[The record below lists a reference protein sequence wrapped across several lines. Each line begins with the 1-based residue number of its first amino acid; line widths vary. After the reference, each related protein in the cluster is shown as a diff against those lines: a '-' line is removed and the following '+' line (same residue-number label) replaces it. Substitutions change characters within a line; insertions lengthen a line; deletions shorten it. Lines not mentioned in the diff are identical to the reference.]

1 MVATTHPQLTKEEA
15 TALRATAD
23 VTTHRAVVVLAVIPV
38 LPLYAPAEA
47 TVAGRET
54 LLALPLVAV
63 AVTNLL
69 ARGHP
74 LAVASDRPALPLRV
88 VVTHLVAPPLLAV
101 VPEDVASRLT

>member
-23 VTTHRAVVVLAVIPV
+23 ATTRRAVVVLAVILAL
-38 LPLYAPAEA
+38 LPYAPAEA
-47 TVAGRET
+47 TAAGREA

-63 AVTNLL
+63 AVTTPL
-69 ARGHP
+69 AQGHP

-88 VVTHLVAPPLLAV
+88 VVTHLVAPLLAV
-101 VPEDVASRLT
+101 VPEDVASRLA

>member
-1 MVATTHPQLTKEEA
+1 MPQRLAREEA

-23 VTTHRAVVVLAVIPV
+23 VTTHRAVVVLAVIPA

-47 TVAGRET
+47 TAAGREA

-63 AVTNLL
+63 AVTTLL